1 MLPTIEMRKVMIIG
15 AGFAGLSA
23 ARKLAQCGLGLEIT
37 LFDKKE
43 DSAFLP
49 LLPDCLGRG
58 VNPEFLLSN
67 IENFCGKLKIKRVRE
82 EAAAVDF
89 ESQQVVTLA
98 SKYAY
103 DFLIIASGSQ
113 TNFFSNQA
121 AQNYAYALNNIN
133 DLKPITEA
141 LEGNKFEY
149 FIICGGGYTGVEIAA
164 NLWLYFKKAGR
175 DKKIIIVERAPVIL
189 GPLPDWIKTYV
200 QNNLKSM
207 GVEILANSVIEE
219 IQKDRVRV
227 SGRPVFEKAM
237 LIWSPGVR
245 TADFIQQLPVAKNP
259 QGRIVVDEYLRANP
273 HCFCAGD
280 TAFFGDKN
288 NFLRMAVQF
297 AINQGNQAAVNII
310 RSIKNLPLKKFR
322 PLDLG
327 YIIPLANNKSCGEV
341 FGFKLKGL
349 LPTALHFI
357 MCIFRSAGF
366 KNKVGI
372 ISDLIKSLPGPYF
385 IGPGKV

>member
-1 MLPTIEMRKVMIIG
+1 MIIG

-23 ARKLAQCGLGLEIT
+23 ARKLAKCGLGLEVT
-37 LFDKKE
+37 LFEKKE

-49 LLPDCLGRG
+49 LLPDCLGRSIH
-58 VNPEFLLSN
+58 PEFLLSN
-67 IENFCGKLKIKRVRE
+67 IENFCGKLKIKRLGE
-82 EAAAVDF
+82 EVAAVDF
-89 ESQQVVTLA
+89 ASRQVITPA

-133 DLKPITEA
+133 DVRNITEA
-141 LEGNKFEY
+141 LKSNKFEH
-149 FIICGGGYTGVEIAA
+149 FIVCGGGYTGVEIAA

-175 DKKIIIVERAPVIL
+175 RDKKIIIVERTPVIL
-189 GPLPDWIKTYV
+189 GSLPDWIKTYV

-207 GVEILANSVIEE
+207 GVEIRVDSVIEE
-219 IQKDRVRV
+219 IREDKIRV
-227 SGRPVFEKAM
+227 SARPVFEKAM
-237 LIWSPGVR
+237 LIWVPGVR

-259 QGRIVVDEYLRANP
+259 QGRIVVDEYLRVNP
-273 HCFCAGD
+273 RCFCAGD
-280 TAFFGDKN
+280 AAFFKEKN

-310 RSIKNLPLKKFR
+310 RSIKDLPLKKFR

-349 LPTALHFI
+349 LPTVLHFI
-357 MCIFRSAGF
+357 MCIFR
-366 KNKVGI
+366 
-372 ISDLIKSLPGPYF
+372 LPGLSNRWGLIRNLLITPRARVRPF
-385 IGPGKV
+385 GQGGQR